1 LIKKMTR
8 FARSKGSKASNERV
22 EEEATPWEQLKSTV
36 VPVSKKVRYNVED
49 IDEYQ
54 VEKENISDKDES
66 SDKSESDGENE
77 EEEKNSTVVSDLV
90 REPSKKNVN
99 DLVEEPSKKKRK
111 RAQNKCLNCKQ
122 PGHLKRDCPD
132 LSEERRQELQQL
144 VQMKVE
150 RKGQGT
156 GRKKNKRKLTDK
168 LDSNV
173 VEHQQKDQ
181 PPAKKQAIGN
191 NGTKVLKDKTGQI
204 VQDGEGLFQ
213 GFRVLKEDVQR
224 LRDLHS
230 KLEKEKVTPSEI
242 KEVLKRERRR
252 AEKYL
257 AKSKKNV
264 CFQCREPGHVLND
277 CPQIKMSQNKG
288 KMGNCFKCGSN
299 EHTSKNCESKL
310 KGGDAY
316 RFAECF
322 VCKQTGH
329 LAKACPDN
337 PKGLYPKGG
346 GCRFCGS
353 VEHLKSECP
362 RKSQKDARSEVRVM
376 KQSDHAHLEDEPIQ
390 QFKPKFVPKKK
401 QQKIVSF

>member
-1 LIKKMTR
+1 MTR
-8 FARSKGSKASNERV
+8 FARAKGSKASNERV
-22 EEEATPWEQLKSTV
+22 EEEATPWAELKSFAT
-36 VPVSKKVRYNVED
+36 PNSKKVRYDVED
-49 IDEYQ
+49 IAD
-54 VEKENISDKDES
+54 NFN
-66 SDKSESDGENE
+66 ENE
-77 EEEKNSTVVSDLV
+77 EDYVTKNEFNVESDSDESDDEKPEDQVKDLFAKNPDKIPNDT
-90 REPSKKNVN
+90 EPVAG
-99 DLVEEPSKKKRK
+99 KKKRK
-111 RAQNKCLNCKQ
+111 RSQNKCLNCKQ

-132 LSEERRQELQQL
+132 LSEERRQELQKL

-156 GRKKNKRKLTDK
+156 GRKKNKRKLTEKLEDNNENSPPPTKKFAPNKEENKKDK
-168 LDSNV
+168 ND
-173 VEHQQKDQ
+173 K
-181 PPAKKQAIGN
+181 G
-191 NGTKVLKDKTGQI
+191 KVLKDKTGQ
-204 VQDGEGLFQ
+204 VVLEGEGLFQ

-224 LRDLHS
+224 LRELHA
-230 KLEKEKVTPSEI
+230 KLEKEKISAAEI
-242 KEVLKRERRR
+242 KEVLKRERRK
-252 AEKYL
+252 AEKFL

-277 CPQIKMSQNKG
+277 CPQQKTSKSIS

-299 EHTSKNCESKL
+299 EHTSKDCESKL
-310 KGGDAY
+310 KGADAY

-362 RKSQKDARSEVRVM
+362 RKAQKDARSEVRVM
-376 KQSDHAHLEDEPIQ
+376 KQSDHAHLEDEPIEPSRPKIVMKK
-390 QFKPKFVPKKK
+390 KPKV
-401 QQKIVSF
+401 VSF